1 MRCPLCGR
9 EMTKL
14 AGSQVK
20 RVKELVYYCE
30 KHGLLNKAADV
41 RGKASEIAKKPQYL
55 RTN

>member
-14 AGSQVK
+14 AGSHVK

-30 KHGLLNKAADV
+30 KHGLLNKAGDM
-41 RGKASEIAKKPQYL
+41 RGKASEIAKKLQYP
-55 RTN
+55 RTD